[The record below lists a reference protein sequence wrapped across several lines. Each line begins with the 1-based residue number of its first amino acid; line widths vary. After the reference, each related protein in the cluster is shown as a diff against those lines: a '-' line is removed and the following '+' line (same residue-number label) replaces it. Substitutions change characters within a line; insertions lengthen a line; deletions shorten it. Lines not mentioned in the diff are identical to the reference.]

1 MLKIKINTFEF
12 FVKSDISVLEACKF
26 VGITV
31 PRFCYHETLSVAGN
45 CRMCLVE
52 IEKSP
57 KPVASCAF
65 PISNNMQIFVDT
77 PLVKKARENVLELLL
92 LNHPLDCPICDQAGE
107 CDLQDQVKVFGGDFS
122 RFFFNKR
129 GVEDKFCGPLI
140 KTIMTRCIHC
150 TRCVRFGAEIA
161 GVDYLGTLN
170 RGKGT
175 EIGGYISKMFN
186 SEISGNVIDLCPV
199 GALTSKPY
207 AFKARPWE
215 LRSEETIDLNDSL
228 GSNVYVNLKDSKILR
243 VLPKSNLE
251 INGSII
257 SDKARFSY
265 DSVRNRRLQTPFE
278 KNSESNS
285 YTSLS
290 WENVLKNKIHELLKD
305 FYLKSD
311 AHSNRK
317 VPYTILVN
325 EELDLNSLLLLKNV
339 VNSLTNGIRLR
350 TISKYNTP
358 TNRFSSWL
366 SSKISDIQSISKVCF
381 LVSSNIRLEASLLNT
396 KLRIKT
402 VDQDFTVYGL
412 GQKFNS
418 TFGLQFVNLNIT
430 NFLNIFKGKD
440 VLLSN
445 ALIFFK
451 SPLFFIGESFFN
463 RFSVKSIFIEQL
475 KNIIPTSKIFLIGKA
490 CNTEGVSFLNI
501 KSLTKKDLIE
511 SNVVLAINLEDTVA
525 IRRFCKS
532 FSTKLFW
539 INSHGPK
546 LNLNADLLLPSRTFF
561 ENEGIYLNLEQRP
574 QKSTQILNEK
584 SSSSTALNPKEIIL
598 RLFPLNSIDNTELD
612 TSAAN
617 VSNKVLSLKN
627 QGLKEVRYL
636 DAAYN
641 NLNYTFPA
649 SIINKV
655 HQFESKTF
663 LKKFVFTDFIN
674 EIILSPK
681 IFNFT
686 SKKLSNE
693 LLFSKKYNSY
703 VTCYNTYPCKSLTE
717 NFYLSNQ
724 FTKNSTIMAQCFQES
739 SKTITNF

>member
-65 PISNNMQIFVDT
+65 PISNNMQIYVDT

-122 RFFFNKR
+122 RFFFDKR

-215 LRSEETIDLNDSL
+215 LRSEETIDLTDSL
-228 GSNVYVNLKDSKILR
+228 GSNIYVNLKDSKILR
-243 VLPKSNLE
+243 VLPKNNLE

-265 DSVRNRRLQTPFE
+265 DALRNRRLQTPFE
-278 KNSESNS
+278 K
-285 YTSLS
+285 TSHSKKYVPMS
-290 WENVLKNKIHELLKD
+290 WENFLKTKIHDSLKS
-305 FYLKSD
+305 FYLDNDSM
-311 AHSNRK
+311 SNRK
-317 VPYTILVN
+317 VPYTVVIN
-325 EELDLNSLLLLKNV
+325 EELDLNSLLALKNV
-339 VNSLTNGIRLR
+339 VNSIKNGIRLR
-350 TISKYNTP
+350 TISKFNTP
-358 TNRFSSWL
+358 TNIFSSWV
-366 SSKISDIQSISKVCF
+366 SSKVSDLRSFSKVCF

-402 VDQDFTVYGL
+402 VDQDFNVYGL

-440 VLLSN
+440 FLLSTAIISFN
-445 ALIFFK
+445 
-451 SPLFFIGESFFN
+451 SPLFFIGESFFK
-463 RFSVKSIFIEQL
+463 RFSIKNVFIE
-475 KNIIPTSKIFLIGKA
+475 KIKEIIPTSKVFVIGKA

-501 KSLTKKDLIE
+501 KSLTKKDLLE
-511 SNVVLAINLEDTVA
+511 SNTILAINLEDTIA
-525 IRRFCKS
+525 IRRFCKP
-532 FSTKLFW
+532 FLNKFFW
-539 INSHGPK
+539 LNSHGPK
-546 LNLNADLLLPSRTFF
+546 SSLNPSVLLPFQTFF
-561 ENEGIYLNLEQRP
+561 EQDGIYLNLEQRP
-574 QKSTQILNEK
+574 QNSIQILNER
-584 SSSSTALNPKEIIL
+584 SSGSSALSLKEFLL
-598 RLFPLNSIDNTELD
+598 RLFPVASNVQSELD
-612 TSAAN
+612 QT
-617 VSNKVLSLKN
+617 VSKMTLQISSLKN
-627 QGLKEVRYL
+627 KDCQEVRYL
-636 DAAYN
+636 DASFN
-641 NLNYTFPA
+641 DLNLTFPN
-649 SIINKV
+649 SIMNKV
-655 HQFESKTF
+655 HKLESKTF
-663 LKKFVFTDFIN
+663 IKKYAFVNFID
-674 EIILSPK
+674 EIVSSPK
-681 IFNFT
+681 IFDYTNR
-686 SKKLSNE
+686 KLSNHKQTI
-693 LLFSKKYNSY
+693 KKNISDNTSY
-703 VTCYNTYPCKSLTE
+703 RTYPFKSSIE

-724 FTKNSTIMAQCFQES
+724 FTKNSTIMAQCFQEI
-739 SKTITNF
+739 SKTSTNF